1 MHFLNKLILISSQ
14 SQFIGKTTLFRCVF
28 CNSNNLKLELFAKS
42 RKLLLR
48 NKFLSWQSQQQQQQ
62 QQQQHRYKVECHNSS
77 IDYGLSADYAT
88 RISAKG

>member
-1 MHFLNKLILISSQ
+1 
-14 SQFIGKTTLFRCVF
+14 LFRCVF

-48 NKFLSWQSQQQQQQ
+48 NKFLSSQSQQQ